1 MSRRTTRPSGVGA
14 FGQTGVRVMELRR
27 KIFRALKAANAP
39 IALGTDSPQMF
50 SVPGF
55 STHRELKLM
64 VDEIGYTPYQALET
78 GTLKVA
84 EVLRHHRRQ
93 RHGCAGQARGP
104 DSAECEPVGEHRE
117 YRKSRGRHGERSMD
131 RRERDSEEVGRDRC
145 EGGGPVAV
153 KVKCFECD
161 ALMEADEPDALV
173 DAFVAHGRENHT
185 WSYPEQAIRNYACNY
200 AEATVRLTGSTERRP
215 EIGEVTVHSVTKDR
229 VHDWLRFFDYDAFA
243 GNPGWASCYCLSP
256 HVPAPPEQPERT
268 LPRETRATVAES
280 LRRGTT
286 FGYLAYVDGRPAGWV
301 NASLRS
307 DYGLYQG
314 VDPAGPEPRSVI
326 GVSCFVIAPPFRR
339 HGIASALLD
348 RAIADASARG
358 AAWIEAYPDN
368 KPEEGDEV
376 FSAACGRV
384 RRARISSRSRC
395 GNATQ

>member
-1 MSRRTTRPSGVGA
+1 
-14 FGQTGVRVMELRR
+14 ME
-27 KIFRALKAANAP
+27 P
-39 IALGTDSPQMF
+39 PC
-50 SVPGF
+50 
-55 STHRELKLM
+55 
-64 VDEIGYTPYQALET
+64 EID
-78 GTLKVA
+78 
-84 EVLRHHRRQ
+84 
-93 RHGCAGQARGP
+93 GQAEP
-104 DSAECEPVGEHRE
+104 HCEVVYAQDEE
-117 YRKSRGRHGERSMD
+117 ASM
-131 RRERDSEEVGRDRC
+131 
-145 EGGGPVAV
+145 

-229 VHDWLRFFDYDAFA
+229 VHDWLRLFDYDAFA

-268 LPRETRATVAES
+268 WRETRATVAER

-348 RAIADASARG
+348 RVIADASARG

-368 KPEEGDEV
+368 KPEEGDAGLFRGPRSVYDARGFEPIEV
-376 FSAACGRV
+376 RERYTVMRLSATS
-384 RRARISSRSRC
+384 ARS
-395 GNATQ
+395 A